1 MIFNK
6 LNFNQLEQIKNLE
19 NNIFKENGYNI
30 TELQSFN
37 ANSSIYFCL
46 NTVNNHIIGYAIFLM
61 DDKLIEIYKIAVNRN
76 NWKKNI
82 GTQIINEIKTFKK
95 DILIEVSD
103 KDNTVS
109 FYKKNGFTLITTRQN
124 YYMDN
129 SNALIMKWLVT
140 K

>member
-19 NNIFKENGYNI
+19 NDIFKENGYNI

-37 ANSSIYFCL
+37 TNSSIYFCL
-46 NTVNNHIIGYAIFLM
+46 NTVNSYIIGYAIFLM
-61 DDKLIEIYKIAVNRN
+61 DNKLIEIYKIAVNRN

-95 DILIEVSD
+95 NILIEVSD
-103 KDNTVS
+103 KDDTVS

-129 SNALIMKWLVT
+129 SNALIMKWIVT